1 MQELFPENS
10 KNAQQ
15 VNGVRRNL
23 MKKKNNICLMH
34 FRCAFGVI
42 RTEKKK

>member
-1 MQELFPENS
+1 MPELFPEN

-15 VNGVRRNL
+15 VNGGRRIL